1 MQVNV
6 GGSMGS
12 ARWRGFFAGMGA
24 GEGEEV
30 RRAKKPHAERVER
43 AAWRLPG
50 AADMKRVPE
59 KFSFEKGCLKGTHLV
74 TNACMQNLAA
84 ISCVFS
90 VLVRILHEFCSV
102 LVCILYEFCS
112 VLVRVFTIFFGSQQN
127 FKFFFDFFF
136 RRHTLKK
143 I

>member
-1 MQVNV
+1 MSCEKTARGARRK
-6 GGSMGS
+6 GGIEVAGSGDMG
-12 ARWRGFFAGMGA
+12 
-24 GEGEEV
+24 
-30 RRAKKPHAERVER
+30 
-43 AAWRLPG
+43 
-50 AADMKRVPE
+50 RVPE

-127 FKFFFDFFF
+127 FKNFFDFFF
-136 RRHTLKK
+136 EDTH
-143 I
+143 